1 MKKIAVSSQNF
12 RTITGHAGKA
22 RRFIIYEVKG
32 PGEVEEVE
40 RLDLPKT
47 MSMHNTLE
55 SSPHPLDEMDALI
68 TAEAGEGF
76 LRKMARRGVEVHRT
90 SASDPLLAAM
100 SLAAGEDLPPLELDA
115 SAHHG
120 HGHGGGGHGHGGGG
134 CGCGH

>member
-1 MKKIAVSSQNF
+1 MKKIAVTSQNF

-40 RLDLPKT
+40 QMDLPKT

-55 SSPHPLDEMDALI
+55 ASPHPLDEMDALI
-68 TAEAGEGF
+68 TGSAGEGF
-76 LRKMARRGVEVHRT
+76 VRKMASRGVRVYRT
-90 SASDPLLAAM
+90 SASDPLLAAI
-100 SLAAGEDLPPLELDA
+100 SLAAGEELPPPELGDD
-115 SAHHG
+115 HHG
-120 HGHGGGGHGHGGGG
+120 HSHSHGNGHGGG